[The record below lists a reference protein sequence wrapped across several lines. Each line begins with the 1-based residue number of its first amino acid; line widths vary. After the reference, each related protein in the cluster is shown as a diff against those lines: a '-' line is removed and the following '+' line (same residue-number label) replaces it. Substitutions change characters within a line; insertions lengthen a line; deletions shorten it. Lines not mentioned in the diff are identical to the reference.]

1 MGREADM
8 AAQVLA
14 ARAAAE
20 IVREAT
26 QLALAVQA
34 MMRTLAT

>member
-1 MGREADM
+1 M